1 MAPSF
6 IAVTQDFA
14 VSPQL
19 QAQDMA
25 QVASQGYKTV
35 VNNRPDEEGGPA
47 QPRSADLAR
56 AAQAAGLQYVYLPVV
71 GGAITAEQ
79 AQAMGE
85 VLRTMPGPVLAFC
98 RSGARSAQLFSLAQA
113 AF

>member
-6 IAVTQDFA
+6 IAMTQDFA

-19 QAQDMA
+19 QPQDMA
-25 QVASQGYKTV
+25 YAASQGYKTV
-35 VNNRPDEEGGPA
+35 VNNRPDEEGGPT
-47 QPRSADLAR
+47 QPRSADLAS

-71 GGAITAEQ
+71 GGAITAGQ
-79 AQAMGE
+79 AHAMGE
-85 VLRTMPGPVLAFC
+85 VLRAMPGPVLAFC

-113 AF
+113 TL

>member
-1 MAPSF
+1 MARL
-6 IAVTQDFA
+6 QNGGEQ
-14 VSPQL
+14 SP
-19 QAQDMA
+19 
-25 QVASQGYKTV
+25 GRRG
-35 VNNRPDEEGGPA
+35 RPHPA
-47 QPRSADLAR
+47 ACADLAR

-85 VLRTMPGPVLAFC
+85 LLHTMPAPVLAFC

-113 AF
+113 GR

>member
-1 MAPSF
+1 MTLSF

-25 QVASQGYKTV
+25 YVASQGYKTV

-47 QPRSADLAR
+47 QPRSADLAG

-85 VLRTMPGPVLAFC
+85 VLRTMPSPVLAFC
-98 RSGARSAQLFSLAQA
+98 RSGARSAQLFSLAQV